1 MTRIKLS
8 DISDERPVKL
18 TIEIP
23 ARLHRDLREY
33 GVVLNAGSVEG
44 APKPE
49 DLVAPML
56 SRFIASDRD
65 FARARRAAKTSL
77 AAPNTRSS

>member
-8 DISDERPVKL
+8 DISDEKPVKL
-18 TIEIP
+18 NVEIP

-33 GVVLNAGSVEG
+33 GVVVNAGNAQG

-56 SRFIASDRD
+56 SRFIGSDRE
-65 FARARRAAKTSL
+65 FARARRAAKVS
-77 AAPNTRSS
+77 PSSRKE

>member
-8 DISDERPVKL
+8 DISDEKPVKL

-23 ARLHRDLREY
+23 ARLHRDLCDY
-33 GVVLNAGSVEG
+33 GLVLNAGGAEG

-49 DLVAPML
+49 DLVGPML
-56 SRFIASDRD
+56 SRFIASDRE
-65 FARARRAAKTSL
+65 FARARRKQL
-77 AAPNTRSS
+77 LK